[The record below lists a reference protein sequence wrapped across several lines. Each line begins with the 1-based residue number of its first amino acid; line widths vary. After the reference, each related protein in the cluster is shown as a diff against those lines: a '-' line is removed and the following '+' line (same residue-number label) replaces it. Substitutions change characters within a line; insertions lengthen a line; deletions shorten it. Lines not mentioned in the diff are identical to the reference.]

1 MQSTNTFDRLS
12 RRVASEFLNT
22 VVVVDD
28 QALLSVSTTSEGPR
42 VLKTP
47 GRQGGTSDVSRE
59 SPASGTDSIHRLDA
73 KELIDSFA
81 RI

>member
-28 QALLSVSTTSEGPR
+28 QALLSVSTAAEGPR

-47 GRQGGTSDVSRE
+47 GRQGG
-59 SPASGTDSIHRLDA
+59 GL
-73 KELIDSFA
+73 
-81 RI
+81 